1 MMPELAETVPAQ
13 EIKRRGIG
21 MLNERVKH
29 GPVWIISGNKPRF
42 VVMDADEY
50 RRERHEA
57 FARRVLQSAQDYR
70 DGLGAATTVDEL
82 MDIFDEGAG
91 EAWHPKHRVETPVLH
106 GGKLLHPDITST
118 AELLAIAEGEDHK

>member
-1 MMPELAETVPAQ
+1 MEELQMIAELAETVPAQ

-21 MLNERVKH
+21 MLSERVKR

-42 VVMDADEY
+42 VVLDADEY

-57 FARRVLQSAQDYR
+57 FVKRVMQSAQDYR

-82 MDIFDEGAG
+82 MDIFDE
-91 EAWHPKHRVETPVLH
+91 EAIRVH
-106 GGKLLHPDITST
+106 ADHA
-118 AELLAIAEGEDHK
+118 AEI